1 MNDAS
6 LRDAYERALQARA
19 GSDAAAVPLERVEAL
34 IEGAGSELERLRTL
48 DAVLASSEGRRELD
62 VLWAASR
69 AASPSREP
77 VRNTESRA
85 SRSGRW
91 RQYAVAATLVCAA
104 GLSGVWWR
112 TSSIQPDAPASSS
125 ETLRGDDNGVQLVAP
140 RKGTMIPATGTQ
152 FVWRRIARADRY
164 VVVLVDR
171 TGREVFS
178 MNTVDTTLTLPD
190 TARLTPGTEY
200 LWWVQAAM
208 PDGSTL
214 SATTQSITVG
224 SAPR

>member
-1 MNDAS
+1 
-6 LRDAYERALQARA
+6 
-19 GSDAAAVPLERVEAL
+19 
-34 IEGAGSELERLRTL
+34 
-48 DAVLASSEGRRELD
+48 
-62 VLWAASR
+62 
-69 AASPSREP
+69 
-77 VRNTESRA
+77 
-85 SRSGRW
+85 
-91 RQYAVAATLVCAA
+91 
-104 GLSGVWWR
+104 
-112 TSSIQPDAPASSS
+112 
-125 ETLRGDDNGVQLVAP
+125 
-140 RKGTMIPATGTQ
+140 MIPATGTQ
-152 FVWRRIARADRY
+152 FVWRRVARADRY